1 MMEIVSNILYYVLPF
16 LILLGIL
23 VFVHELGHFLVAR
36 AMGVK
41 VDEFSLGFGKE
52 LWGHNDKKGTR
63 WKVCAVPL
71 GGYCKFFGDEDASS
85 VSESEKLKALSDD
98 EKKHVFQL
106 MPPSRRILIALA
118 GPAANYLFAIFVFT
132 AIFFAFGKMTFPPVV
147 GEVVA
152 GSAADKAG
160 ILKNDRI
167 LEING
172 HKINDFNDIRYEVD
186 LAVDGN
192 VSVVLLRKDELKT
205 FNFVL
210 EKLETSNDVTGEAE
224 VRPMLGVKSINVVE
238 LDEKPLS
245 LGEAF
250 YDASLETWDITVAT
264 LRGVGQML
272 TGERGGED
280 VGGIIRIAELSG
292 DISKQSGWI
301 DFVVF
306 MALLSINLGL
316 INLFPIPLLDGGHI
330 VICVLEMIARRELG
344 TRFKELLFRTGF
356 VLIMALMIYATW
368 NDVARLINR
377 WFA

>member
-1 MMEIVSNILYYVLPF
+1 MEIVSNILYYVLPF